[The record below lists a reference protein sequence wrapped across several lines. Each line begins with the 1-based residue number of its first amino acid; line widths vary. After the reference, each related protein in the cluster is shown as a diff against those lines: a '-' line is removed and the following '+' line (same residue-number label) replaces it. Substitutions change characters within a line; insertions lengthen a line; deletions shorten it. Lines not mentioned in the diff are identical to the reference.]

1 MDPDM
6 EKRKLG
12 RTDLEVSSLC
22 LGTMTWGEQN
32 SQAEAFEQLD
42 YALENGINFIDTAEL
57 YAVPARAETQG
68 RTEEI
73 IGNWFAERGNR
84 DQVILATKVVGRTDS
99 TYFRADGSPGRLNR
113 AQITEAVEGSLR
125 RLKTDYIDLYQIHW
139 PDRNVTQ
146 FGANPV
152 VYRTP
157 KQAEDETAI
166 GETLAI
172 MQELVDAGK
181 IRHLGLSNESGWG
194 TMSYL
199 READAGKGPRPVSV
213 QNAYSL
219 LNRTFEVN
227 MAEVAMREDVGLLAY
242 SALGQGFITG
252 KYLDGKRPANARI
265 TLFQNFGGRYKTPGA
280 DSAIRAYLKVAD
292 DFGLDIAQMALAF
305 ATTRPFTTSTILG
318 ATSLDQLK
326 SDMKA
331 HDMTISEELEK
342 AIDAVHLV
350 NANPCP

>member
-1 MDPDM
+1 M

-166 GETLAI
+166 GEDPCNHAR
-172 MQELVDAGK
+172 AG
-181 IRHLGLSNESGWG
+181 
-194 TMSYL
+194 
-199 READAGKGPRPVSV
+199 
-213 QNAYSL
+213 
-219 LNRTFEVN
+219 
-227 MAEVAMREDVGLLAY
+227 
-242 SALGQGFITG
+242 
-252 KYLDGKRPANARI
+252 
-265 TLFQNFGGRYKTPGA
+265 
-280 DSAIRAYLKVAD
+280 
-292 DFGLDIAQMALAF
+292 
-305 ATTRPFTTSTILG
+305 
-318 ATSLDQLK
+318 
-326 SDMKA
+326 
-331 HDMTISEELEK
+331 
-342 AIDAVHLV
+342 
-350 NANPCP
+350 